1 MGQRVTTKQGIT
13 LVVVLVVGTG
23 TWCYLFGV
31 FLPYQRVHQPAG
43 MAQTNQSD
51 LYPRWVGAQEVIL
64 HGRNPYGPGVTR
76 EIQLGYY
83 GRAVDEDKLAVD
95 QQRFVYPLYV
105 VFFLAPT
112 VTLPFSTVN
121 SGFGILLVFLT
132 IASVPLW
139 SRGLNLRLTPFTT
152 FLSALAVLAS
162 WPAAEGLKVRQLSLI
177 VAFLL
182 AWAAAEIARGRLV
195 VAGICLACSTIKP
208 QLALPLD
215 VWLFIWAST
224 NWRRRQSLVWT
235 FLAAAA
241 LLLLSSEAVLP
252 HWIQGW
258 WNSLPAY
265 IAYTGS
271 KPSLERLFGLWPG
284 RILELILSAIVAAIC
299 WRLRKEPV
307 ESQKFGF
314 AVALILSTTLVL
326 LPTWSLASYNEL
338 LLIPAIL
345 WIGSEWSSW
354 TVFSPVQRSI
364 LMLAVVVVAWE
375 SVASGLIAV
384 ASRFS
389 TLVVTE
395 ATLRIPL
402 YLYFLVPLAVTI
414 AAIVVRPS
422 PSSGPQ
428 IKPKSGKEGKAHG

>member
-1 MGQRVTTKQGIT
+1 MQGIA
-13 LVVVLVVGTG
+13 LVVVLFVGTG

-31 FLPYQRVHQPAG
+31 FLPYQRIHQPEG
-43 MAQTNQSD
+43 IGQTNRSD
-51 LYPRWVGAQEVIL
+51 LYPRWVGAQQVFL
-64 HGRNPYGPGVTR
+64 HGRNPYGPDVTR

-83 GRAVDEDKLAVD
+83 GKAVEVDSQAAD

-112 VTLPFSTVN
+112 VTLPFSAVN

-132 IASVPLW
+132 MSSVLLW
-139 SRGLNLRLTPFTT
+139 SRGLNLRLTPFTR
-152 FLSALAVLAS
+152 FLCVLAVLAS
-162 WPAAEGLKVRQLSLI
+162 WPAAEGLNVRQLSLV

-182 AWAAAEIARGRLV
+182 AWAAAEIVRGRLV
-195 VAGICLACSTIKP
+195 VAGVCLACSTIKP
-208 QLALPLD
+208 QLVLPLI
-215 VWLFIWAST
+215 VWLLIWAST
-224 NWRRRQSLVWT
+224 NWRRRQPLVWS
-235 FLAAAA
+235 FLASAG

-252 HWIQGW
+252 HWIQSW

-284 RILELILSAIVAAIC
+284 RILELILSTIVAAIC
-299 WRLRKEPV
+299 WRLRKEPP

-345 WIGSEWSSW
+345 WIGLEWSHR
-354 TVFSPVQRSI
+354 TVLSPVQRSI
-364 LMLAVVVVAWE
+364 LMFALVVVTWE
-375 SVASGLIAV
+375 SLASGVIAV
-384 ASRFS
+384 ASWFS

-402 YLYFLVPLAVTI
+402 YLYFLVPLAVTV
-414 AAIVVRPS
+414 AAIAVRPV
-422 PSSGPQ
+422 PVLDR
-428 IKPKSGKEGKAHG
+428 KSNR